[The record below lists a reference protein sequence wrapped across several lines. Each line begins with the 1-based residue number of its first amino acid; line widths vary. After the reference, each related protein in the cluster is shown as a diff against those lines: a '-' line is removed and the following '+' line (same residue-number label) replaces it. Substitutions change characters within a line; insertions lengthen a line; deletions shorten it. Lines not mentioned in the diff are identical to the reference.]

1 MPRFGDWRGESMEII
16 SKDTAVTKLED
27 LLEMARALY
36 GSDTAFGVQLA
47 LECIKDMRD
56 LES

>member
-1 MPRFGDWRGESMEII
+1 MEII
-16 SKDTAVTKLED
+16 SKDTAMTKLED

>member
-1 MPRFGDWRGESMEII
+1 MV
-16 SKDTAVTKLED
+16 AVF
-27 LLEMARALY
+27 ALIL
-36 GSDTAFGVQLA
+36 SVFTLAFA